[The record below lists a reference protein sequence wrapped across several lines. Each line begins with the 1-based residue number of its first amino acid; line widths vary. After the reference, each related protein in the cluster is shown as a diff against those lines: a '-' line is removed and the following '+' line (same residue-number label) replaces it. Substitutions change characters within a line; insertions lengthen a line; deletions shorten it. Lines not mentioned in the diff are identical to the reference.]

1 MALMA
6 IVGCTSLPRVGEPIQ
21 ISPYVSQEDE
31 TRVSY
36 SGEWSGN
43 LERINWEIGDIIRIS
58 QEYNGAVTE
67 ALYRIKSFTNSG
79 YRSQA
84 QVEPVNDPLM
94 YLGEGT
100 YVYRGYYPGTAEHL
114 NQDVYTFSVSATQT
128 SDVKNDLFMVV
139 ANYSLNNE
147 KVKLEFKPV
156 VDAYEFILPAEVTK
170 IQLESLRS
178 DLSGDLTI
186 QNNAATLNGNGKTIT
201 IDGITPQSKIRV
213 FTLPQEVNSDNLFL
227 RVYHSNGIK
236 VYGLDNSAYP
246 VFGMYKKYNF
256 PAISSPITSSKI
268 VNGVVSAEAHKKGL
282 NWQFGNAGAGQDPNQ
297 LYGEFQVWHDNSPWG
312 GWYENT
318 WMEVPAELI
327 WEIIESVVDLKL
339 TNTWEAKEITAE
351 DLNVF
356 PNLRTVDIDASN
368 LESIEVKNPN
378 ITSLKVSSP
387 DLKHVSVEN
396 CDGLTTF
403 TVYSNNNLRSV
414 TVRNNANLKDF
425 TVEGSNNFSDAIF
438 TVICDSCPELT
449 TFTWKGGDGWGIPYH
464 KEIINC
470 PKFGKPTT
478 PSGSKEV

>member
-227 RVYHSNGIK
+227 RVYHSKGIK

-268 VNGVVSAEAHKKGL
+268 VNGVVSAEAHDKGL
-282 NWQFGNAGAGQDPNQ
+282 NWQFGDASKGEDPNQ
-297 LYGEFQVWHDNSPWG
+297 LYWTNQDNNNAWEP
-312 GWYENT
+312 
-318 WMEVPAELI
+318 VPPEKL

-378 ITSLKVSSP
+378 ITYLNVKSQTLKY
-387 DLKHVSVEN
+387 VSVEN

-403 TVYSNNNLRSV
+403 TMEGNYSIKDVTVSNNKNLIDFYIKSPTTNDNFYLLAENNESLTHFEIQQMSGWPPSV
-414 TVRNNANLKDF
+414 DWNAWGLTYRFDIKNCPAFKDYKVSNNAK
-425 TVEGSNNFSDAIF
+425 
-438 TVICDSCPELT
+438 
-449 TFTWKGGDGWGIPYH
+449 TW
-464 KEIINC
+464 
-470 PKFGKPTT
+470 
-478 PSGSKEV
+478 